1 MLLYIPLR
9 IVSFRVKVLVVQ
21 IMFLSN
27 GIFRSQ
33 SRGRLNRLGFAM
45 NVITLFLVRL
55 YNCRLQFCHLRSLLQ
70 LNNQTPDDTQTK
82 ENTRKY
88 IFSSRRPSPGLPSQL
103 VKVARVTSRRQETS
117 QTPNEL
123 IRPADLRL

>member
-1 MLLYIPLR
+1 MIPFNNMLLYIPLR

-45 NVITLFLVRL
+45 NV
-55 YNCRLQFCHLRSLLQ
+55 
-70 LNNQTPDDTQTK
+70 
-82 ENTRKY
+82 
-88 IFSSRRPSPGLPSQL
+88 
-103 VKVARVTSRRQETS
+103 TSR
-117 QTPNEL
+117 PNYPIL
-123 IRPADLRL
+123 SSAL